1 MLTIEEIRKIK
12 QHTALPPNN
21 TAINEMLV
29 KPTIATPII
38 KIDILVNVSAAGLDI
53 FDNEDVVILGC
64 PAMGDEVLEEGEFE
78 PFIEGISSKIS
89 GKKVALF
96 GSYGWGDG
104 QWMRDWQERMESLGC
119 TLIDDGLIINYE
131 PEDES
136 PECINFGLKIA
147 KVQYKI

>member
-1 MLTIEEIRKIK
+1 MKIVYYSG
-12 QHTALPPNN
+12 TGN
-21 TAINEMLV
+21 TEKMANL
-29 KPTIATPII
+29 IAKGIVSGG
-38 KIDILVNVSAAGLDI
+38 KDAEVVNVSAAGLDI

-96 GSYGWGDG
+96 GSYGWSDG

-119 TLIDDGLIINYE
+119 ILIDDGLIINYE

-147 KVQYKI
+147 KS

>member
-1 MLTIEEIRKIK
+1 MKIVYYSASGNTEKMANLIAEGIVNGGKSVEII
-12 QHTALPPNN
+12 
-21 TAINEMLV
+21 
-29 KPTIATPII
+29 
-38 KIDILVNVSAAGLDI
+38 NVSDANANI
-53 FDNEDVVILGC
+53 FDNEEIVILGC
-64 PAMGDEVLEEGEFE
+64 PAMGDEVLEENEFE
-78 PFIEGISSKIS
+78 PFVEEISSKIS

-147 KVQYKI
+147 KV